1 MKKILL
7 LLILSVSLFGVD
19 VNDDLRIRGF
29 ATLDATLNT
38 SDDTRSVL
46 PNGQSD
52 ILKKDEVNYN
62 YSSIGAQLEYDLT
75 DSIDFM
81 AQGIYSKKDETS
93 GYEASLDWL
102 MLGYSFSDDY
112 KLRIGKM
119 KIPFM
124 KGTEVTNINYSFLW
138 TRPQVQSRGVN
149 GFNELY
155 GADLLKKTYIEDVDI
170 EYQLTA
176 GKAEH
181 ERGGEDNNY
190 LYNFSALASY
200 DDSWLRVSFG
210 QLSFEHSTSDVIIT
224 FMSAETKV
232 SFDSWLLY
240 AGYGENQNNAIPN
253 QKFIYGSLAYEFDKI
268 TPYILYSDNSV
279 TSTQVYAPPPPG
291 PPLPGPGT
299 PVSNNG
305 YTTTKSHAIGMRY
318 DFYKDFAFK
327 AQYNH
332 ETNERNEYVNRVEK
346 SSSDIY
352 TITLDMVF

>member
-1 MKKILL
+1 MKKILI

-19 VNDDLRIRGF
+19 INDDLRVRGF

-38 SDDTRSVL
+38 SDNTRSVL

-52 ILKKDEVNYN
+52 TLKKDEVNYN
-62 YSSIGAQLEYDLT
+62 YSSIGAQLEYDFT

-81 AQGIYSKKDETS
+81 AQGIYSKENEIS
-93 GYEASLDWL
+93 GYEASLDWFI
-102 MLGYSFSDDY
+102 LGYSFLDDY

-124 KGTEVTNINYSFLW
+124 KDTEVTNINYSFLW
-138 TRPQVQSRGVN
+138 TRPQVQSKGVN

-170 EYQLTA
+170 EYQFTA
-176 GKAEH
+176 GKADH
-181 ERGGEDNNY
+181 ERGVEENNY
-190 LYNFSALASY
+190 LYNISALASY
-200 DDSWLRVSFG
+200 DGSWLRLSFG
-210 QLSFEHSTSDVIIT
+210 QTSFEHSNSDVTIT
-224 FMSAETKV
+224 FMSAETKI
-232 SFDSWLLY
+232 SLDSWLLY

-253 QKFIYGSLAYEFDKI
+253 QKFLYGSLAYEFDKI
-268 TPYILYSDNSV
+268 TPYFLYSDNSV
-279 TSTQVYAPPPPG
+279 TSTPVFAPLPPGPPPPG
-291 PPLPGPGT
+291 PGMT
-299 PVSNNG
+299 VSNDG

-327 AQYNH
+327 AQYNR
-332 ETNERNEYVNRVEK
+332 ETNEKKEYANSLEE